1 MDTQIKCILKQLNGI
16 HYRLSPILYH
26 ATLDFRKNLWQT
38 FIQPLFEFILPLYH
52 REKAMTRKEKI
63 QTALRN
69 TFKSFTSLKKTVKTE
84 LIEDLIG
91 YNIDERSNELQQI
104 SLEKWT
110 CRKEGIKY
118 DRTERADI
126 YEITRK
132 VTDLTEKQKN
142 KDEKKGRE
150 SQLSRKRIVEYAEKL
165 IQPNVQKLKQFLN
178 KAVNE

>member
-1 MDTQIKCILKQLNGI
+1 
-16 HYRLSPILYH
+16 
-26 ATLDFRKNLWQT
+26 
-38 FIQPLFEFILPLYH
+38 
-52 REKAMTRKEKI
+52 MTRKEKI
-63 QTALRN
+63 RTALRN
-69 TFKSFTSLKKTVKTE
+69 TFKSFTNLKKTVKTE

-91 YNIDERSNELQQI
+91 YNIDERSNELQHI

-110 CRKEGIKY
+110 CRKQGIKY
-118 DRTERADI
+118 DRTERGEKTPNLCKNQPRALIKYINMQTSLCPTCKDKKI
-126 YEITRK
+126 VARCSKEHLESIHNYEITDVYEITRK